1 MHMCMGLKL
10 RERMLRMLRG
20 VCATS
25 PSWNQPRCLL
35 TVRIN
40 VLREPVEPR
49 AGETWRDSVLSDM
62 R

>member
-25 PSWNQPRCLL
+25 PNWNQPRCLL

-40 VLREPVEPR
+40 VLR
-49 AGETWRDSVLSDM
+49 GDSGAPGRRNLE

>member
-25 PSWNQPRCLL
+25 PNWNQPRSLL

-40 VLREPVEPR
+40 VL
-49 AGETWRDSVLSDM
+49 
-62 R
+62 

>member
-25 PSWNQPRCLL
+25 PNWNQPRCLL

-40 VLREPVEPR
+40 VLRGASGAPGRRNLER
-49 AGETWRDSVLSDM
+49 
-62 R
+62 